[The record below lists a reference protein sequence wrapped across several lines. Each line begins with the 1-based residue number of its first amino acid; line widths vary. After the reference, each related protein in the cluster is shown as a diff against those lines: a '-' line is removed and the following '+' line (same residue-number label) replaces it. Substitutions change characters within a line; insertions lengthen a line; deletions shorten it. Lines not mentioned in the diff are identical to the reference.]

1 MHNLEKES
9 CPFSLE
15 WWMIM
20 NVKCYYKCTESR
32 NKAITINQ
40 ENITNLLK
48 RDKGKLDLSKIP
60 NPQSEV

>member
-1 MHNLEKES
+1 
-9 CPFSLE
+9 
-15 WWMIM
+15 MIM
-20 NVKCYYKCTESR
+20 NVKCYYKCTESG

-40 ENITNLLK
+40 ENITDLLK